1 MALIEHITLPDG
13 NTYDFPSGS
22 DANVTQTASDSSDAN
37 YELLMS
43 GTADN
48 ATRTEGARKG
58 QYLTYNP
65 SSKALTVGTRN
76 SSYSVG
82 SYSTVIGVNC
92 AATRSNI
99 AIGIGTCSS
108 GEGSLAQ
115 GVSTYAGNEGSHA
128 EGLGTRAHVD
138 YQHVEG
144 KYNVIDVNNRYAHI
158 IGNGTADDVNARSD
172 AFGVRW
178 DGQLD
183 VYNDIVRQDTN
194 GTWDGTHASLEDAF
208 GALTNRCSYDSVNE
222 DITFNYDASYN
233 SGTENISIL

>member
-1 MALIEHITLPDG
+1 MVFMYQGQSL
-13 NTYDFPSGS
+13 SGGGS
-22 DANVTQTASDSSDAN
+22 VADENVKQIASDSSNAN
-37 YELLMS
+37 YEMLFS

-48 ATRTEGARKG
+48 TTRTEEVRKG
-58 QYLTYNP
+58 QYFTYNP
-65 SSKALTVGTRN
+65 AYRALTVGTRN
-76 SSYSVG
+76 PNYSVG
-82 SYSTVIGVNC
+82 YYSVVIGSNC
-92 AATRSNI
+92 AATNSNI
-99 AIGIGTCSS
+99 AIGMGTRSS

-138 YQHVEG
+138 YQHTEG
-144 KYNVIDVNNRYAHI
+144 KYNVIDVNDRYAHI
-158 IGNGTADDVNARSD
+158 IGNGTADNARSD